1 MLGAHAHNKHCILS
15 ILVLQRPGR
24 KARNKEL
31 SVCLE
36 RRLMKWKDGG
46 IESFVLEGRT
56 LQQRLPKFKS
66 LPTSVYDN
74 IMLMMLQPQGRLL
87 NLVLRMPT
95 LVKVTSE
102 RRPFLGGAIGS
113 DEFVINNVNKKVA
126 GWSEDL
132 KLLSGVA
139 VSQPHAT

>member
-1 MLGAHAHNKHCILS
+1 M
-15 ILVLQRPGR
+15 
-24 KARNKEL
+24 
-31 SVCLE
+31 
-36 RRLMKWKDGG
+36 GG

-102 RRPFLGGAIGS
+102 RRPFLGVAIGS